1 MGSGNLPVGDSDA
14 KHLCELSEPSFSP
27 LYNETHSSILC
38 INFMILIK
46 NDFPFWFIAMN
57 WSTPKMWIWLHS
69 KILPLGTLIWTISQ
83 NIQLTKYSEQ
93 PLCVQ
98 LLNVLEDVGP
108 STNPQGAYCQI
119 GEATSKRRCNYKVKW
134 KWIFFFFKYQADI
147 VRDNHWQRRHGLF
160 EGEFKG
166 KSD

>member
-1 MGSGNLPVGDSDA
+1 
-14 KHLCELSEPSFSP
+14 
-27 LYNETHSSILC
+27 
-38 INFMILIK
+38 MILIK

-134 KWIFFFFKYQADI
+134 KWIFFFLSTKQTLSGTITDKEDMDYLRESLKASLTKLECVQ
-147 VRDNHWQRRHGLF
+147 
-160 EGEFKG
+160 
-166 KSD
+166 KSKKMSKK